1 MTVTVT
7 NTGSAAGREVVQ
19 LYVSA
24 PGKTLPKPALELRG
38 FAKTKTL
45 KPGESE
51 TLSFNLTARDLA
63 SFDEASS
70 SWRVEAGTYTVKIGA
85 SSEDVRLT
93 ASFTKARDE
102 KVASVTTLAVDQVK
116 TASGLVQ
123 AASDSSPTLRVF
135 RGIPFAAPP
144 VGDLR
149 WKAPQPV
156 ESWPGV
162 RPGDKFGPRC
172 MQRAMFGDMEF
183 RSNGMG
189 EDCLYLNVWT
199 PARSGE
205 ERLPVLV
212 YFYGGGYRAGDGSEP
227 RYDGASM
234 AGKGIVAVTVNY
246 RLGVFGFLA
255 HPELSQEAPYHASG
269 NYGLLDQNA
278 ALRWVQANI
287 AAFGGDPKRVT
298 IAGES
303 AGSISVSA
311 QVASPLSKDLIAG
324 AIMESGSLIGS
335 MTPRPLSEAEPE
347 GVKFATGAGAA
358 SIAALRA
365 MTAEQVLELTAKPDS
380 PRFGPVTDGYL
391 LPKEVAAI
399 LEAGEQARV
408 PLLGGSN
415 SEEQSARGL
424 LRQDEP
430 TPENYAKAVRALY
443 GDRTEE
449 VLKLYPGSTTEEVLD
464 SAMALAGDRFIGFS
478 TWRFM
483 EGHRKTGGQP
493 VYRYYYSHPRPKFL
507 GGYPAPP
514 AGAGGTTPAA
524 PPPPRGAAHSAE
536 IEYAMGNL
544 ATNTHFEWGAADH
557 KLSEVMQGYFANFIK
572 TGNPNGPGLPSWPA
586 YDGKDEFRVMRL
598 DAESRAEP
606 EGTRRERYL
615 FLDPFYVK
623 PGRRP

>member
-1 MTVTVT
+1 M
-7 NTGSAAGREVVQ
+7 
-19 LYVSA
+19 
-24 PGKTLPKPALELRG
+24 KPIAI
-38 FAKTKTL
+38 
-45 KPGESE
+45 
-51 TLSFNLTARDLA
+51 A
-63 SFDEASS
+63 SFLL
-70 SWRVEAGTYTVKIGA
+70 GA
-85 SSEDVRLT
+85 SLSIE
-93 ASFTKARDE
+93 AFA
-102 KVASVTTLAVDQVK
+102 ADQVK

-123 AASDSSPTLRVF
+123 AAPDSSAALRVF
-135 RGIPFAAPP
+135 RGIPYAAPP

-156 ESWPGV
+156 KSWPGV
-162 RPGDKFGPRC
+162 RPADTFGPRC
-172 MQRAMFGDMEF
+172 MQRAMFSDMEF

-246 RLGVFGFLA
+246 RLGTFGFLA
-255 HPELSQEAPYHASG
+255 HPELSQEAPYRASG

-278 ALRWVQANI
+278 ALRWVHANI

-335 MTPRPLSEAEPE
+335 MTPRPLSEAEQD
-347 GVKFATGAGAA
+347 GVKFATTAGAS

-365 MTAEQVLELTAKPDS
+365 LTAEQVLELTAKPDS

-399 LEAGEQARV
+399 LEGGEQARV

-415 SEEQSARGL
+415 SEEQPARGL

-493 VYRYYYSHPRPKFL
+493 VYRYFYSHPRPKFL

-514 AGAGGTTPAA
+514 AGTGGAAPAA

-572 TGNPNGPGLPSWPA
+572 TGNPNGPGLPSWPR
-586 YDGKDEFRVMRL
+586 YDSNDGFRIMRL
-598 DAESRAEP
+598 DVDSRSEAEGARA
-606 EGTRRERYL
+606 RYL
-615 FLDPFYVK
+615 LLDSL
-623 PGRRP
+623 R